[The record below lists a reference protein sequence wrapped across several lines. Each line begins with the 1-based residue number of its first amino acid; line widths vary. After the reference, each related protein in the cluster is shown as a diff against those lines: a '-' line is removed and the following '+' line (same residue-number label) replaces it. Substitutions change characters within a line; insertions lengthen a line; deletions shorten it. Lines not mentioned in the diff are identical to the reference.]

1 MAGAETSAA
10 GWVQVRLSSLLQTKR
25 WRPQEKTCGSVT
37 LTHIQYVSLDS
48 DGSFSDF
55 ALAEPVA
62 INVFPVCPSY
72 MKTWMTVPG
81 RIGSLPHL
89 DTAAQENEKSSLPP
103 EWHWDEECCAYKQQL
118 DWSSGLAT
126 TFWVKIHLSIY
137 IHQINTYTSCVFLS
151 EEVWPLL

>member
-1 MAGAETSAA
+1 MWGTQPEIRKRDMAGAETSAA
-10 GWVQVRLSSLLQTKR
+10 GCVQVRLSSLLQTKR

-72 MKTWMTVPG
+72 MKTWMTVPC

-103 EWHWDEECCAYKQQL
+103 EWHWDEECSAYKQTIRLEQWTCNYFL
-118 DWSSGLAT
+118 GQNP
-126 TFWVKIHLSIY
+126 FIHLYTPNKY
-137 IHQINTYTSCVFLS
+137 IH
-151 EEVWPLL
+151 